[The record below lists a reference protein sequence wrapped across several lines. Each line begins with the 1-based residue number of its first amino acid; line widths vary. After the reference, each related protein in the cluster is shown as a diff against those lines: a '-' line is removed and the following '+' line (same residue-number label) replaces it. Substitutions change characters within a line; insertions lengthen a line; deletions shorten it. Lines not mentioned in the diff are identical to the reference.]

1 MDNLSKRRKI
11 KKANAWIT
19 VICAIAIFTVFNI
32 VLKTLAQKF
41 QLSFD
46 MTPNRLF
53 VLSDE
58 TNTYL
63 DKLSDEVRMYYL
75 VEPGSESPY
84 ITEVVDRYEKKS
96 GKITMEK
103 VDPVKNPAFV
113 SRYTMDGEAI
123 QKGTIIVESNK
134 RYTLVDPGTA
144 LTIIRDKNGNVSR
157 SLGFS
162 LEQKI
167 TNAIDFTVRDSTVT
181 VRYADGHGGISFAVP
196 ASKLRTE
203 NMDVRKIVLSDEKV
217 TADNTDLLVLFGL
230 KEDLSEVEVQ
240 NVRNYLDDGGN
251 LFITLDPGTRPE
263 NILKIARD
271 YGIIVENNILAE
283 GNKGEIVGGNEL
295 NIMAVPGEHKICEN
309 LKKTNILFPSAS
321 SLSTASNEGTKVSYL
336 MKTKPSAKANEL
348 LDGDIGRKLSEGSFG
363 IAAIGERNN
372 AKVFVASTSKF
383 LVPDD
388 SKLNNI
394 LNVVN
399 YQNREFFVQ
408 TVKYLTD
415 SENLLVSVGAK
426 SIDSRNLII
435 SNNKKFIYI
444 ILFGVILPFT
454 VFVLGFILWF
464 KRRNL

>member
-1 MDNLSKRRKI
+1 MDKLSKQKKM

-32 VLKTLAQKF
+32 ALKTLAQKI

-63 DKLSDEVRMYYL
+63 DNLSDEVRMYYL
-75 VEPGSESPY
+75 IEPGSESPY
-84 ITEVVDRYEKKS
+84 ITEVIDRYEKKS
-96 GKITMEK
+96 DKIKMEK

-113 SRYTMDGEAI
+113 SRYTVDGESI
-123 QKGTIIVESNK
+123 EKGTIIVESNK
-134 RYTLVDPGTA
+134 RYTMVDPGTA

-162 LEQKI
+162 LEQKL
-167 TNAIDFTVRDSTVT
+167 TNAIDFTVRNSIVT
-181 VRYADGHGGISFAVP
+181 VRYADGHGGVSFTVP
-196 ASKLRTE
+196 ASKLRSE
-203 NMDVRKIVLSDEKV
+203 NIDVKKIVLSDEKV
-217 TADNTDLLVLFGL
+217 TASDTDLLVLFGL
-230 KEDLSEVEVQ
+230 KEDLSEDEAQ
-240 NVRNYLDDGGN
+240 NVREYLDNGGN
-251 LFITLDPGTRPE
+251 LFITIDPGTRPE
-263 NILKIARD
+263 NILEIAGE
-271 YGIIVENNILAE
+271 YGITVENNILTE

-295 NIMAVPGEHKICEN
+295 NLMAVSDEHKICEN
-309 LKKTNILFPSAS
+309 LKNTNILFPSAS
-321 SLSTASNEGTKVSYL
+321 SLSIAENEDANVSYL
-336 MKTKPSAKANEL
+336 LKTKSSTKVNEL
-348 LDGDIGRKLSEGSFG
+348 LDGDIGRKLSQGSFG
-363 IAAIGERNN
+363 IAAIGERGNS
-372 AKVFVASTSKF
+372 KVFVASTSKF

-394 LNVVN
+394 LNLVN

-426 SIDSRNLII
+426 SIDSKNFII

-444 ILFGVILPFT
+444 ILFGGILPFT
-454 VFVLGFILWF
+454 IFVLGFILWI